1 MAASQLYPLA
11 RERFGKKLLDWRE
24 GVVRAILL
32 PEAWIPNFSAEY
44 LSSISAGTRVATSTE
59 ITDRDI
65 PGGVAT
71 GSSAVFPQV
80 FDTRYV
86 SQAVLYLD
94 TGDESTSLLILYVGP
109 EDLVTEPFIP
119 QGFDYYLN
127 PDAAT
132 GGYFRL

>member
-1 MAASQLYPLA
+1 MRSQLYPNA
-11 RERFGKKLLDWRE
+11 RELFGKKLLDWRE
-24 GVVRAILL
+24 GTVRGLLL
-32 PEAWIPNFSAEY
+32 PAAWIPDFNATVV
-44 LSSISAGTRVATSTE
+44 SSIPVGTRIATSTP

-65 PGGVAT
+65 PGGLAT

-80 FDTRYV
+80 FDTRFV
-86 SQAVLYLD
+86 SQAVLFLD
-94 TGDESTSLLILYVGP
+94 TGDESTSLLLFYVGD
-109 EDLVTEPFIP
+109 EDLVTAPFIP